1 MRTLLTHPDADIRRR
16 SLAALSSSG
25 DDSIAERVPAMLRDP
40 DIGVRTEALLY
51 LAREAG
57 VDPLRQ
63 IEELGDFQDFSIRAG
78 AAAFLSAPGPAQNLD
93 AARLMVEGMVHSGG
107 PEGQRDRAEA
117 ARLIGTIQEETFAGL
132 LPPLIADESAEV
144 ARQAIRAAQ
153 RLVREDFA
161 PVLLLALGRQE
172 LAEEAAEALARLG
185 NTVVPTIADAL
196 RAEEVPAD
204 VRRELPSVLLRIGT
218 AEAEQ
223 ALVASLLESDGTIRH
238 RIIASLNKLR
248 AVRPDIQ
255 IDGTVIELLLAA
267 EIAGHYR
274 SYQVLGPLRGQLKE
288 GDAVIQ
294 ALRHSM
300 EQELERIFRLM
311 ALLLPQAGLHD
322 AYVGVR
328 SSNPTVRANALEFLD
343 NVLKPELR
351 HVLVPVLDAQVTVEE
366 RIEIANRLVGAP
378 LETPHQAVAT
388 LLDSEDPWLRSCAIQ
403 AVGTLRLSGLVSE
416 LKKYEAAQDPLVR
429 DAVVAAR
436 ARLAGDSPRLLEPQQ
451 PPPPDLDLGVGAG

>member
-1 MRTLLTHPDADIRRR
+1 M
-16 SLAALSSSG
+16 
-25 DDSIAERVPAMLRDP
+25 
-40 DIGVRTEALLY
+40 
-51 LAREAG
+51 
-57 VDPLRQ
+57 
-63 IEELGDFQDFSIRAG
+63 
-78 AAAFLSAPGPAQNLD
+78 
-93 AARLMVEGMVHSGG
+93 
-107 PEGQRDRAEA
+107 
-117 ARLIGTIQEETFAGL
+117 
-132 LPPLIADESAEV
+132 
-144 ARQAIRAAQ
+144 
-153 RLVREDFA
+153 
-161 PVLLLALGRQE
+161 
-172 LAEEAAEALARLG
+172 
-185 NTVVPTIADAL
+185 
-196 RAEEVPAD
+196 
-204 VRRELPSVLLRIGT
+204 RRELPSVLLRIGT

-248 AVRPDIQ
+248 AVRPDIH
-255 IDGTVIELLLAA
+255 IDPTVVELLLAA

-274 SYQVLGPLRGQLKE
+274 SYQVLGPLRAQLKE

-378 LETPHQAVAT
+378 LETPDQAVAT

-403 AVGTLRLSGLVSE
+403 AVGTLRLGGLVPQ
-416 LKKYEAAQDPLVR
+416 LKKYEASGGSAGPR
-429 DAVVAAR
+429 RRRRRARPPGRRFAPAAR
-436 ARLAGDSPRLLEPQQ
+436 AAASARPRISISASARGSGWGSDHGSDPCLTLADPCTSWQLGGRLVCARFPASAARSSA
-451 PPPPDLDLGVGAG
+451 PPPAPRHRGRRPDSARDLGG

>member
-1 MRTLLTHPDADIRRR
+1 M
-16 SLAALSSSG
+16 
-25 DDSIAERVPAMLRDP
+25 
-40 DIGVRTEALLY
+40 
-51 LAREAG
+51 
-57 VDPLRQ
+57 
-63 IEELGDFQDFSIRAG
+63 
-78 AAAFLSAPGPAQNLD
+78 
-93 AARLMVEGMVHSGG
+93 
-107 PEGQRDRAEA
+107 
-117 ARLIGTIQEETFAGL
+117 
-132 LPPLIADESAEV
+132 
-144 ARQAIRAAQ
+144 
-153 RLVREDFA
+153 
-161 PVLLLALGRQE
+161 
-172 LAEEAAEALARLG
+172 
-185 NTVVPTIADAL
+185 VPTIADAL
-196 RAEEVPAD
+196 RAEEVSVE

-248 AVRPDIQ
+248 AVRPDIH
-255 IDGTVIELLLAA
+255 IDATVVELLLAA

-403 AVGTLRLSGLVSE
+403 AVGTLQAQRPRSGAEEVRSGAGSAGPRRRRRRARPAGRRFAPPAR
-416 LKKYEAAQDPLVR
+416 AA
-429 DAVVAAR
+429 AAR
-436 ARLAGDSPRLLEPQQ
+436 RPRIWISASAPGNGGSD
-451 PPPPDLDLGVGAG
+451 P